1 MAALARFLICLNGDD
16 AKSSPLPTTSTIAVD
31 APPAPLPATQRR
43 ADISARRAELHG
55 PGDWS
60 ALLDPLD
67 ADLRDELLK
76 YGDLAQATYD
86 GFDSRYWSP
95 DCGTCLHGLR
105 RLLPALGLDGHG
117 YVATTFVYATCA
129 GVRVPR
135 FLQRPLHADA
145 WDGTNWFGYVA
156 VAGAAEAKRL
166 GCRDIVVAWRG
177 TIAPGE
183 WLLDMRTRMV
193 PFEVDAGKDKG
204 ARVAEGFHS
213 IYTSSSSRD
222 TTTAGKSKLGE
233 RSAREQV
240 ADELARLVAHFRG
253 RGEEV
258 CVTVTGHSLGGALAL
273 LAARDAAA
281 AHPGVPVTAVT
292 FSAPRVGNRA
302 FCAGLTSRGVKVLR
316 AFVRHDVVPSVP
328 SVPRVVVDAPVSK
341 ALAMLW
347 ALTGRSPSWAYVHVG
362 DELELD
368 VKRSPYLKQNAY
380 DVVGFHNLETCLHL
394 LDGRESAAGEFRRGA
409 SRDPALVNKT
419 SGMLCDLLRVPPWWY
434 EPANKG
440 LVRDAAS
447 GRWVVAER
455 PLDDVPVPD
464 DRLQLSELD

>member
-1 MAALARFLICLNGDD
+1 MAALARFLCLNGDA
-16 AKSSPLPTTSTIAVD
+16 AKSSPLPSTIVVD
-31 APPAPLPATQRR
+31 APPAPLPATQR

-55 PGDWS
+55 RGDWS

-95 DCGTCLHGLR
+95 DCGTCLYGLR

-117 YVATTFVYATCA
+117 YVATAFVYATCMDKLD
-129 GVRVPR
+129 RVPR
-135 FLQRPLHADA
+135 CVQRLFHTEA
-145 WDGTNWFGYVA
+145 WVRDEHTNPHWFGYVA

-166 GCRDIVVAWRG
+166 GYRDIVVAWRG
-177 TIAPGE
+177 TIAPDE

-193 PFEVDAGKDKG
+193 DAGNEDKG

-213 IYTSSSSRD
+213 IYTSRD
-222 TTTAGKSKLGE
+222 TTGKSKLGE
-233 RSAREQV
+233 RSARQQV
-240 ADELARLVAHFRG
+240 AEELARLVAHFRG
-253 RGEEV
+253 RSEEV

-281 AHPGVPVTAVT
+281 AHPDVPVTAVT
-292 FSAPRVGNRA
+292 FSAPRVGSRA
-302 FCAGLTSRGVKVLR
+302 FCDGLTSRGVRVLR

-328 SVPRVVVDAPVSK
+328 SVPRVVIDAPVSK
-341 ALAMLW
+341 ALARLW
-347 ALTGRSPSWAYVHVG
+347 ALTGRPPSWAYVHVG
-362 DELELD
+362 HELELD
-368 VKRSPYLKQNAY
+368 VKKSPFLKHNTY

-394 LDGRESAAGEFRRGA
+394 LDGRESAAGEFRRGT

-419 SGMLCDLLRVPPWWY
+419 SGMLRDGEDLRVIPPWWY

-447 GRWVVAER
+447 GRWVVAKRAE
-455 PLDDVPVPD
+455 DDRPVPD
-464 DRLQLSELD
+464 DRLQLLELE